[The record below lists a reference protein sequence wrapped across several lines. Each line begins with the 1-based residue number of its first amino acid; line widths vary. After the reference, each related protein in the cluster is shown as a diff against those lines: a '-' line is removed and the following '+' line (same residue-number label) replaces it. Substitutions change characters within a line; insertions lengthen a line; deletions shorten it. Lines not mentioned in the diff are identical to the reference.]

1 MVIFGKEENISK
13 IKKSIEE
20 DISHLMSGKSYSDEN
35 FPVASFLMTKE
46 IRKIVRIFYFFA
58 RMADDIADHQTLRP
72 NQKKKILFFFDNAIA
87 KNEKTN
93 NPILNE
99 MIKRFKELPSGK
111 KYSRN
116 LLKAFIMDASNK
128 KYKIW
133 EDLLF
138 YCKFSANP
146 VGRFVIDAVN
156 EKQNIK
162 KIYEASDNLCTALQ
176 IINHVQDCQKDF
188 KELKRVY
195 IPYSL
200 FKKYSLDKSILN
212 QKKSTENFKRLK
224 IEIIDNVLK
233 LLKGTEIGLYQ
244 IQSWR
249 LRKETLIIL
258 NIAKRLCNL
267 LKRNDPLE
275 KKIKL
280 SRIDLIFCF
289 FKGIMYD

>member
-1 MVIFGKEENISK
+1 MAIFGKEENISK

-20 DISHLMSGKSYSDEN
+20 DISHFMSGKSYSDEN
-35 FPVASFLMTKE
+35 FPVASFLMTKK

-58 RMADDIADHQTLRP
+58 RMADDIADHQTLSP
-72 NQKKKILFFFDNAIA
+72 NQKKRILFFFDKAIA

-99 MIKRFKELPSGK
+99 IIKRFKELPSGK

-133 EDLLF
+133 EDLLL

-162 KIYEASDNLCTALQ
+162 KIYDASDNLCTALQ

-200 FKKYSLDKSILN
+200 FKKYSLNKSILN

-233 LLKGTEIGLYQ
+233 LLKGTEIGLYK

-267 LKRNDPLE
+267 LKRNDPLK

>member
-1 MVIFGKEENISK
+1 MAIFGKEENISK

-20 DISHLMSGKSYSDEN
+20 DISQLMSGKSYSDEN

-58 RMADDIADHQTLRP
+58 RMADDIADHQTLSP
-72 NQKKKILFFFDNAIA
+72 NQKKRILFFFDKAIA

-93 NPILNE
+93 NPILNDI
-99 MIKRFKELPSGK
+99 IKRFKELPSGK

-116 LLKAFIMDASNK
+116 LLKAFMMDASNK

-162 KIYEASDNLCTALQ
+162 KIYDASDNLCTALQ

-289 FKGIMYD
+289 LKGIMYD

>member
-1 MVIFGKEENISK
+1 MAIFGKEENISK
-13 IKKSIEE
+13 IIKSIEE

-46 IRKIVRIFYFFA
+46 IRKIVRVFYFFA
-58 RMADDIADHQTLRP
+58 RMADDIADHQTLRS
-72 NQKKKILFFFDNAIA
+72 NQKKRILFFFDKAIA

-99 MIKRFKELPSGK
+99 IIKRFKELPSGK

-133 EDLLF
+133 EDLLL

-200 FKKYSLDKSILN
+200 FKKYSLNKSILN

-233 LLKGTEIGLYQ
+233 LLKGTEIGLYK

-267 LKRNDPLE
+267 LKRNDPLK

>member
-1 MVIFGKEENISK
+1 MAIFGKEENISK

-46 IRKIVRIFYFFA
+46 IRKIVRVFYFFA

-72 NQKKKILFFFDNAIA
+72 NQKKRILFFFDKAIA

-116 LLKAFIMDASNK
+116 LLKAFMMDASNK
-128 KYKIW
+128 NYKIW

-162 KIYEASDNLCTALQ
+162 KIYDASDNLCTALQ

-200 FKKYSLDKSILN
+200 FKKYSLNKSILN

-275 KKIKL
+275 KKIIL

-289 FKGIMYD
+289 FKGIIYD

>member
-1 MVIFGKEENISK
+1 VAIFGKEENISK

-46 IRKIVRIFYFFA
+46 IRKIVRVFYFFA

-72 NQKKKILFFFDNAIA
+72 NQKKRILFFFDKAIA

-93 NPILNE
+93 NPILNN

-116 LLKAFIMDASNK
+116 LLKAFMMDASNK

-233 LLKGTEIGLYQ
+233 LLKGTEIGLYK

-267 LKRNDPLE
+267 LKRNDPLK